1 MEAQGMGLY
10 PACWHCGS
18 VNKRSLLNMRRP
30 MTWVELPAKTCLL
43 AVFDEVV
50 KTGWMG
56 KQRGTTGCKLR
67 TKQLA
72 VFLTKRKITVAGV
85 NLDGNYGSIRT
96 SLANGKAAA

>member
-56 KQRGTTGCKLR
+56 KQLGATGCKLLA
-67 TKQLA
+67 KQLA
-72 VFLTKRKITVAGV
+72 VFLTKRKPSEMNRSRDYSSGCEFGRE
-85 NLDGNYGSIRT
+85 LW
-96 SLANGKAAA
+96 